1 MKSNGWKEAHA
12 DGRTD
17 VRTDGRT
24 DGQTDRRD
32 ARMSVKVQGAGTS
45 GGVRKKNEDQAKCK
59 IQVRGRDR

>member
-17 VRTDGRT
+17 VRTDVRT

-45 GGVRKKNEDQAKCK
+45 GGVRKKNEVQAKCK